1 MDKTGILNV
10 WLFRVRLFRVR
21 RFGARLCGARRFG
34 VRLAGARKQ
43 SFRLMMVTIL
53 LQLMAF
59 NAWSE
64 MSSGGLAELTAAEQ
78 YRQYNLV
85 LMVAEGMDPAFLQE
99 LQTSGQ
105 APGQF
110 SSQPQAETDA
120 NHFPQINVDDFQT
133 PLNRIVDQD
142 SLIANAITVI
152 GFVQVNRKSI
162 LAAVD
167 EIAKTQ
173 PEVVAGVNLV
183 ELAEDAI
190 IVRTALSSALEYQG
204 GSNASA
210 NTAYLQAYQAKTIY
224 LRNVMEYWAFSEELD
239 AITDDA
245 MDATGGRMEAYQRLL
260 EDEPAMDSFKQH
272 LQAMENVYWLTRNK
286 KGKPPKLPGDELID
300 SEAKVH

>member
-1 MDKTGILNV
+1 MEKTGILNV
-10 WLFRVRLFRVR
+10 WLF
-21 RFGARLCGARRFG
+21 GARRLG

-43 SFRLMMVTIL
+43 SFQLMMATVL
-53 LQLMAF
+53 LQLVAF

-85 LMVAEGMDPAFLQE
+85 LMVAEGMDPSFLQE
-99 LQTSGQ
+99 LQSSGQ
-105 APGQF
+105 APAQF
-110 SSQPQAETDA
+110 SGQPQGEADT
-120 NHFPQINVDDFQT
+120 NRFPQITVDDFQT

-142 SLIANAITVI
+142 SLI
-152 GFVQVNRKSI
+152 GFVQANRKSI
-162 LAAVD
+162 LASID

-173 PEVVAGVNLV
+173 PEVGAGVNLV

-204 GSNASA
+204 GSNGSA
-210 NTAYLQAYQAKTIY
+210 NTAYLQAYRAKTIY

-245 MDATGGRMEAYQRLL
+245 MDATGDRMEAYQRLL

-272 LQAMENVYWLTRNK
+272 LQAMENVYWLSRNK

-300 SEAKVH
+300 SEAEVH

>member
-1 MDKTGILNV
+1 MEKTGILNLPV
-10 WLFRVRLFRVR
+10 F
-21 RFGARLCGARRFG
+21 
-34 VRLAGARKQ
+34 GARKQ
-43 SFRLMMVTIL
+43 SFRLMMAAFL
-53 LQLMAF
+53 LQLLAC

-99 LQTSGQ
+99 LQSAGQ
-105 APGQF
+105 APGQL
-110 SSQPQAETDA
+110 SSQSQAQAEP
-120 NHFPQINVDDFQT
+120 NRFPQINVDDFQT

-142 SLIANAITVI
+142 SLIANAIAVI
-152 GFVQVNRKSI
+152 AFAQDNRQSI
-162 LAAVD
+162 LAAAD
-167 EIAKTQ
+167 GIAKAQ

-204 GSNASA
+204 GSSSSA
-210 NTAYLQAYQAKTIY
+210 NTAYLQAYQARTIY
-224 LRNVMEYWAFSEELD
+224 LRNVMEYWSFSEELD

-260 EDEPAMDSFKQH
+260 KEEPAMDSFKQH
-272 LQAMENVYWLTRNK
+272 LQAMETVYWLTRNK
-286 KGKPPKLPGDELID
+286 KGKPPKLPGDELIE

>member
-1 MDKTGILNV
+1 MEKTGILNV
-10 WLFRVRLFRVR
+10 WLLGVRLF
-21 RFGARLCGARRFG
+21 GAGLFG
-34 VRLAGARKQ
+34 VRLARARKQ
-43 SFRLMMVTIL
+43 SFRLMMVTVL
-53 LQLMAF
+53 LQLLAF

-64 MSSGGLAELTAAEQ
+64 MSSGGLSELTAAEQ

-85 LMVAEGMDPAFLQE
+85 MMVAEGMDPAFLKE
-99 LQTSGQ
+99 LQSSGQ
-105 APGQF
+105 TLG
-110 SSQPQAETDA
+110 QPQAETDTSR
-120 NHFPQINVDDFQT
+120 FPQINVDDFQT
-133 PLNRIVDQD
+133 PLNRIVDQG
-142 SLIANAITVI
+142 SLIAKAITVI
-152 GFVQVNRKSI
+152 GFVQDNRKSI

-167 EIAKTQ
+167 KIAKTQ

-190 IVRTALSSALEYQG
+190 IVRTALSSALEYQA
-204 GSNASA
+204 GSNSSA

-224 LRNVMEYWAFSEELD
+224 LRNVMEYWAFSEELG

-300 SEAKVH
+300 SEAEVH

>member
-1 MDKTGILNV
+1 MEKTGVLNV
-10 WLFRVRLFRVR
+10 RLSGVRLF
-21 RFGARLCGARRFG
+21 GARRFG

-43 SFRLMMVTIL
+43 SFRLMMATVL
-53 LQLMAF
+53 LQLVAF

-99 LQTSGQ
+99 LQSSG
-105 APGQF
+105 
-110 SSQPQAETDA
+110 QPQAEAEA
-120 NHFPQINVDDFQT
+120 NRFPQINVDDFQT

-142 SLIANAITVI
+142 ALVTNALTVI
-152 GFVQVNRKSI
+152 RFVQDNRKSI

-173 PEVVAGVNLV
+173 PDAVAGVNLV

-190 IVRTALSSALEYQG
+190 IVRTAISGALEYQG
-204 GSNASA
+204 SGKDSTGA
-210 NTAYLQAYQAKTIY
+210 AYLRAYQGKTIY

-245 MDATGGRMEAYQRLL
+245 LDATGGRMEAYQRLV

-272 LQAMENVYWLTRNK
+272 LRAVEYIYWLARNK